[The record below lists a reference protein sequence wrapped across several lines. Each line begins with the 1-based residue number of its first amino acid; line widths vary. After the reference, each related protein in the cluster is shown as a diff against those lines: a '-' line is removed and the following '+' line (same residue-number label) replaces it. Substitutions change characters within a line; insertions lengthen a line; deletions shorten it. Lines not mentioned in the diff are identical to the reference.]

1 MQRDTRKLIQKS
13 FMKIAR
19 TKPVD
24 KITVR
29 EIVEDCGINRNSFYY
44 HFEDLPALIESILE
58 EQMLFLWESMSCS
71 IDNLPEVMRFVSEK
85 LKEDRD
91 VWRNVYTSKN
101 RALLD
106 YRVMMLANRVVR
118 RVLPDSLFDQ
128 YHISQA
134 DREIIIRT
142 YRCEIVGQV
151 LEWLESS
158 MDFDFCRQYMRMMEL
173 RRGTLQ
179 TMLERASKG

>member
-13 FMKIAR
+13 FMKIAK

-29 EIVEDCGINRNSFYY
+29 EIVEDCQINRNSFYY

-58 EQMLFLWESMSCS
+58 EQMLFLWESVNYS
-71 IDNLPEVMRFVSEK
+71 IDNLPEVMRSVSEK
-85 LKEDRD
+85 LMEDRD
-91 VWRNVYTSKN
+91 VWHNVYTSKN

-106 YRVMMLANRVVR
+106 YRIMSLANRVVR
-118 RVLPDSLFDQ
+118 RILPDSLFDQ
-128 YHISQA
+128 YHVSQS
-134 DREIIIRT
+134 DREVIIRT

-151 LEWLESS
+151 LEWLEGS
-158 MDFDFCRQYMRMMEL
+158 MDFDFYMQYMRMAEL
-173 RRGTLQ
+173 RRGALQ
-179 TMLERASKG
+179 TMLERASRG